1 MLLTQ
6 RAGEVCPWKG
16 IIRLSLDMRN
26 KAHSIPNQIPQS
38 ALPSPKELRSGWMC
52 FRPIVRIRVA
62 LFCCK
67 VFGSVPAPPL
77 FKPFVKEKGPLGRVS
92 SLVASISIGP
102 RVLDR
107 TGQDC
112 GLWQGP
118 GVGWMLACCVV
129 YRNEPRTWTG
139 RRTPL
144 DICHLPLRFRALL
157 ETLTPKNLGWEAP
170 HFHPNSANL

>member
-67 VFGSVPAPPL
+67 VSGSVPATPL

-92 SLVASISIGP
+92 SLVASMSIGP
-102 RVLDR
+102 RVLNWAGLRLVAGSGRGVDVGLPCCLSIR
-107 TGQDC
+107 TKNVDGTSNTPPHLSIC
-112 GLWQGP
+112 LWAS
-118 GVGWMLACCVV
+118 V
-129 YRNEPRTWTG
+129 
-139 RRTPL
+139 
-144 DICHLPLRFRALL
+144 RFLK
-157 ETLTPKNLGWEAP
+157 P
-170 HFHPNSANL
+170 